1 MSSGV
6 KYSSAFGGDDE
17 VDGGRSVERGDTDG
31 ILHGADELICLLSRR
46 SCSII
51 RSGKSAGN
59 AHRAWFVSFWHQA
72 REIEGYQS
80 NTTVLG
86 ARTTP
91 FPLAFP
97 GHRLVHRHTHA
108 RYMSLGVPH
117 LD

>member
-31 ILHGADELICLLSRR
+31 ILHGAGKLICLLSRR

-59 AHRAWFVSFWHQA
+59 AHRALVCVFLASSE
-72 REIEGYQS
+72 R
-80 NTTVLG
+80 NRG
-86 ARTTP
+86 A
-91 FPLAFP
+91 
-97 GHRLVHRHTHA
+97 
-108 RYMSLGVPH
+108 SE
-117 LD
+117 